1 MKKEQYRAFKEM
13 LTEEMQAQDVVFE
26 ERQVLKVNRKL
37 HGIIVRDAEDTEDA
51 EDAEDS
57 CVKSVFYAEDCFKEY
72 QNGKSVCEIVQNM
85 RKKIAESEEMRKIVS
100 KPQELFRDEKW
111 KACLIAQVINTK
123 RNEEFLAKIPR
134 RNLLDLSI
142 IYRIELSNGMSAVVN
157 HDMLRLFG
165 ETEEDLFKIAKKN
178 ILEKYPFSLFPVS
191 IGLWGIVNTKF
202 SYGASAIL
210 LESKLCE
217 MASHADGNIYI
228 IPSSINELLFI
239 KADGGEEEAL
249 LSIIK
254 YVNQTAL
261 EKEDILS
268 DNLYHYD
275 KDTKKLTLIEQK

>member
-1 MKKEQYRAFKEM
+1 MKKEQYRAFKKM
-13 LTEEMQAQDVVFE
+13 LTEEMQVQNVVFE

-37 HGIIVRDAEDTEDA
+37 HGIIVK
-51 EDAEDS
+51 DAEDS
-57 CVKSVFYAEDCFKEY
+57 CVKAVFYAEDCFKEY

-111 KACLIAQVINTK
+111 KACLSAQVINTK
-123 RNEEFLAKIPR
+123 RNEEFLAKIPH

-142 IYRIELSNGMSAVVN
+142 IYRIELSNGMSAVVD

-191 IGLWGIVNTKF
+191 IGLWGIANTKF

-217 MASHADGNIYI
+217 MASYADGNIYI
-228 IPSSINELLFI
+228 ILSSINELLFI

-261 EKEDILS
+261 EEEDILS